1 MSSLT
6 AAFANDTVELRPN
19 STEADL
25 QVVIRAAYR
34 QVLGNA
40 HIMDSQR
47 LTSAESLLRNG
58 EITVRDFVRQI
69 AQSELYRSLF
79 FNTNSPYRFI
89 ELNCKHLLGRA
100 PVDQSEI
107 SAHVQTYN
115 NQGYAAEIDSYIDS
129 DDYMQNFGYNIV
141 PYPRSTVSQTGIK
154 NINYNRILSLL
165 GGAATSDTTS
175 DRAQL
180 IATIAGNTT
189 QKIQPLRIAS
199 GSGTGSTGK
208 RFRVVATKTGGNNVR
223 LSNMTYEVSYAQLS
237 AKIQSIQKMSGKVLS
252 ITEIN

>member
-6 AAFANDTVELRPN
+6 AAFVNEVVELRPN
-19 STEADL
+19 ATESAL

-40 HIMDSQR
+40 HVMENQR

-79 FNTNSPYRFI
+79 FDTNSPYRFI

-107 SAHVQTYN
+107 SEHVQTYN
-115 NQGYAAEIDSYIDS
+115 NQGYTVEIDSYIDS
-129 DDYMQNFGYNIV
+129 DDYMQSFGYNIV

-154 NINYNRILSLL
+154 NIGYNRMLSLL
-165 GGAATSDTTS
+165 GGAATSDTS
-175 DRAQL
+175 NQARL
-180 IATIAGNTT
+180 IATIAGNST
-189 QKIQPLRIAS
+189 QKIQPLRISS

-208 RFRVVATKTGGNNVR
+208 RFRVIATKSGGNNIR
-223 LSNMTYEVSYAQLS
+223 LSNMTYEVGYGQLS
-237 AKIQSIQKMSGKVLS
+237 AKIQSIQKMSGKILS
-252 ITEIN
+252 ITEV

>member
-1 MSSLT
+1 MPSLT
-6 AAFANDTVELRPN
+6 AAFTNDVVELRPN

-40 HIMDSQR
+40 HIMEAQR

-100 PVDQSEI
+100 PVDQAEI

-115 NQGYAAEIDSYIDS
+115 NQGYTAEIDSYLDS

-154 NINYNRILSLL
+154 NINYNRMLSLL
-165 GGAATSDTTS
+165 GGAATSDTNS
-175 DRAQL
+175 NQPQL

-189 QKIQPLRIAS
+189 QKIQPLRIGA

-208 RFRVVATKTGGNNVR
+208 RFRVVATKTGGNKVR
-223 LSNMTYEVSYAQLS
+223 TSNMTYDVGYTQLS